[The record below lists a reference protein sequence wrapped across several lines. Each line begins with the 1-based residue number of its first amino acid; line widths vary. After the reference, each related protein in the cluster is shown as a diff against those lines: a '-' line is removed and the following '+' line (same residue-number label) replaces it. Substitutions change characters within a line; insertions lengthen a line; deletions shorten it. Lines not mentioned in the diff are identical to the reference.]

1 VPQCKSNAKSI
12 KKSKNSLFLSGFNVL
27 YENIKDFARHCHA
40 HFLTACANQNRNIL
54 SDGSGNSQLQTRSI
68 QTRSFDTGDK
78 NLVVR
83 NVIATLQDLGFVI
96 DKADV
101 DLGTIIATRLTGYQ
115 IIMSVTAR
123 NKGVEEM
130 IKRANCQYNDHVI
143 LDPVLYQDFF
153 SALQKSLFLTAN
165 SVE

>member
-1 VPQCKSNAKSI
+1 MV
-12 KKSKNSLFLSGFNVL
+12 
-27 YENIKDFARHCHA
+27 
-40 HFLTACANQNRNIL
+40 ACANQNRNIL

-83 NVIATLQDLGFVI
+83 NIIATLQDLGFVI

-101 DLGTIIATRLTGYQ
+101 DLGTVTATRLSGYQ
-115 IIMSVTAR
+115 IRMSVTAR
-123 NKGVEEM
+123 NKGSEEM
-130 IKRANCQYNDHVI
+130 IVRANGQYNDQVI

-153 SALQKSLFLTAN
+153 SALQKSLFLSAN

>member
-1 VPQCKSNAKSI
+1 MRTI
-12 KKSKNSLFLSGFNVL
+12 KFCLILLMSLLMIS
-27 YENIKDFARHCHA
+27 
-40 HFLTACANQNRNIL
+40 CANQNRNIL

-68 QTRSFDTGDK
+68 QTRSFETGDK

-83 NVIATLQDLGFVI
+83 NIIATLQDLGFVI

-101 DLGTIIATRLTGYQ
+101 DLGTVTATRLTGYQ
-115 IIMSVTAR
+115 IRMSVTAR
-123 NKGVEEM
+123 NKGAEEM
-130 IKRANCQYNDHVI
+130 IVRANGQYNDEVI

-153 SALQKSLFLTAN
+153 SSLQKSLFLTAN